1 MSFSEKKE
9 NNKSRFLFIEG
20 KIINK
25 LVLIE
30 HRVG

>member
-20 KIINK
+20 KIKNK